1 MIKNYLLKI
10 LDIDSDGNTTAKI
23 IDIKSRN
30 IQVCIPYNKQNPV
43 IKIGDTVSA
52 LIKYKKKRI
61 INTKILK
68 KIYAPKTFFAQVNEI
83 SSKFIK
89 IKKLFSD
96 NNDYYFIKKDHPHEN
111 LNFEDILKVCEEYK
125 PNIKNLKTCI

>member
-23 IDIKSRN
+23 IDKKLRN
-30 IQVCIPYNKQNPV
+30 TEVFIPYNKQNPV
-43 IKIGDTVSA
+43 IKIGDTVSS
-52 LIKYKKKRI
+52 LIKYKKKKI

-68 KIYAPKTFFAQVNEI
+68 KIYAPKSFFEQLNEI

-96 NNDYYFIKKDHPHEN
+96 NNNYYFIKN
-111 LNFEDILKVCEEYK
+111 NNFHKKIQNSLFGLGSGIFGR
-125 PNIKNLKTCI
+125 PIWIQR

>member
-23 IDIKSRN
+23 IDKKLRN
-30 IQVCIPYNKQNPV
+30 SEVFIPYNKQNPV
-43 IKIGDTVSA
+43 IKIGDTVSS
-52 LIKYKKKRI
+52 LIKYKKKSI

-68 KIYAPKTFFAQVNEI
+68 KIYAPKPFFAQVNEV

-89 IKKLFSD
+89 I
-96 NNDYYFIKKDHPHEN
+96 NFIFFF
-111 LNFEDILKVCEEYK
+111 LIG
-125 PNIKNLKTCI
+125 I